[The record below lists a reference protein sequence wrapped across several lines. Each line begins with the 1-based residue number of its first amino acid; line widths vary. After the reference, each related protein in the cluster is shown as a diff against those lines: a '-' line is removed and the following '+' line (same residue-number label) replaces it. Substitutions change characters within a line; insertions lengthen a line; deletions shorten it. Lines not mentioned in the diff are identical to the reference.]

1 MAKKKKKE
9 ANDQSIVELQT
20 KARDLEK
27 EVFDLRNELSLHR
40 KLEKPHLL
48 KAKRREKARVLT
60 ILTQK
65 KRAQKQN
72 EGAVA

>member
-1 MAKKKKKE
+1 MKKNE
-9 ANDQSIVELQT
+9 TRDQSIAELKAQ
-20 KARDLEK
+20 ARDLER
-27 EVFDLRNELSLHR
+27 EVFALRNELSLNR

-65 KRAQKQN
+65 QK

>member
-9 ANDQSIVELQT
+9 KPEQSVAELRAQ
-20 KARDLEK
+20 ARDLER
-27 EVFDLRNELSLHR
+27 EVFELRNELSLNR

-60 ILTQK
+60 LITRKQK
-65 KRAQKQN
+65 

>member
-1 MAKKKKKE
+1 MKKNE
-9 ANDQSIVELQT
+9 TRDQSIAELKAQ
-20 KARDLEK
+20 ARDLER
-27 EVFDLRNELSLHR
+27 EVFALRNELSLNR

-65 KRAQKQN
+65 QK
-72 EGAVA
+72 EGEVA

>member
-1 MAKKKKKE
+1 MAKAKKKE
-9 ANDQSIVELQT
+9 LRDQSAAELLMLS
-20 KARDLEK
+20 RDLER
-27 EVFDLRNELSLHR
+27 EVFELRNELSLNR

-65 KRAQKQN
+65 QK

>member
-1 MAKKKKKE
+1 MAKKKKE
-9 ANDQSIVELQT
+9 GQSVAELT
-20 KARDLEK
+20 AMCRDLEK
-27 EVFDLRNELSLHR
+27 EIFDLRNELALNR

-48 KAKRREKARVLT
+48 KTKRKEKARLLT

-65 KRAQKQN
+65 QK

>member
-9 ANDQSIVELQT
+9 SKEHSTAEL
-20 KARDLEK
+20 KAQALDLER
-27 EVFDLRNELSLHR
+27 EIFDLRNELALNR

-48 KAKRREKARVLT
+48 KAKRKEKARVLT
-60 ILTQK
+60 LLTQK
-65 KRAQKQN
+65 QK

>member
-9 ANDQSIVELQT
+9 AGDQSIAELQAR
-20 KARDLEK
+20 ARDLER
-27 EVFDLRNELSLHR
+27 EVFDLRNELSLNR

-60 ILTQK
+60 ILTREK
-65 KRAQKQN
+65 KK
-72 EGAVA
+72 GAVA

>member
-9 ANDQSIVELQT
+9 LRDQSAAELQ
-20 KARDLEK
+20 ALSRDLER
-27 EVFDLRNELSLHR
+27 EVFELRNELSLNR
-40 KLEKPHLL
+40 KLEKPHML

-65 KRAQKQN
+65 QK